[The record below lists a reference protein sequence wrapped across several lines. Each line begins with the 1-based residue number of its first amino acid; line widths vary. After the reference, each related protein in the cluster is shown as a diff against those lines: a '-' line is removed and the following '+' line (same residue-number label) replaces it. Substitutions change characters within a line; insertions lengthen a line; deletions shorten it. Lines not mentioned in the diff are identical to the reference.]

1 MDTEPLKAFSHYAL
15 LKGYE
20 AQLIENSLILTNV
33 VNPGNNF
40 KIHKSD
46 NYYSVNTVKVS
57 RADYEYTAKC
67 AVYLLLAEFNKDN
80 SKASHLHI
88 DYKVDL

>member
-1 MDTEPLKAFSHYAL
+1 MDAEPLNALGSYAAS
-15 LKGYE
+15 KGYE
-20 AQLIENSLILTNV
+20 ARLENNGLMLNNV

-40 KIHKSD
+40 RVQKSD
-46 NYYSVNTVKVS
+46 NYYSVYTIRVS

-67 AVYLLLAEFNKDN
+67 EVYLLMAGFNKDN
-80 SKASHLHI
+80 SQATHLHI

>member
-1 MDTEPLKAFSHYAL
+1 MDIEPLKIFKEYATA
-15 LKGYE
+15 KGYE
-20 AQLIENSLILTNV
+20 AEIIDDALTLKNV

-40 KIHKSD
+40 RLQKTD
-46 NYYSVNTVKVS
+46 NYYWVYTTRVS

-80 SKASHLHI
+80 SAATHLHI
-88 DYKVDL
+88 NYKVDL

>member
-1 MDTEPLKAFSHYAL
+1 METEPLKAFGDYAAS
-15 LKGYE
+15 KGYE
-20 AQLIENSLILTNV
+20 ANFAENSLTLNNV
-33 VNPGNNF
+33 VNPDNNF
-40 KIHKSD
+40 KIQKSD
-46 NYYSVNTVKVS
+46 SYYSVNTVKVS

-80 SKASHLHI
+80 SKATHLHL